1 MQVMAMMSRV
11 ISMDGSASGS
21 KNTHLGASAMACRL
35 DARLAT
41 ERRESFRPAVPL
53 MCRACTDMTNRYC
66 RRARPPAIIR
76 RFTRRLAPDEP
87 T

>member
-1 MQVMAMMSRV
+1 MSKV

-35 DARLAT
+35 DARLA
-41 ERRESFRPAVPL
+41 ESSRPAVAH
-53 MCRACTDMTNRYC
+53 MRRACTDMTNRYC

-76 RFTRRLAPDEP
+76 RFTRRLAPGEP